1 MIEGMIT
8 VKEYAEQK
16 GKSVQS
22 VYKQM
27 KSKENAVALEGH
39 IHVRRVNNRDVKL
52 LDEEAVRVLDEAS
65 NHSIQV
71 ILETDD
77 KRRIEEMEKQIEVL
91 KDQLLITQNQLIA
104 EQAEVKRLQTEKMQ
118 LQADKIALLEAKQ
131 DEPKK
136 DDSEK
141 KSFWKRLFG

>member
-1 MIEGMIT
+1 MVEGMIT

-52 LDEEAVRVLDEAS
+52 LDEDAVRVLDEAS

-77 KRRIEEMEKQIEVL
+77 KRRIEELEQQIEVL

-104 EQAEVKRLQTEKMQ
+104 EQAEVKLLQAEKMQ
-118 LQADKIALLEAKQ
+118 LQSDKIALLEAKQ
-131 DEPKK
+131 EERKEP
-136 DDSEK
+136 EK
-141 KSFWKRLFG
+141 KSWLQRMFGK